1 MEGRTE
7 GDLDSELLLEGS
19 PEVSGKGLS
28 VVSDYL
34 TWLAESLDPAPDE
47 GFGAGLG
54 AGVGHGDGLQPTAT
68 AIEDGQEVA
77 HSFAFWQW
85 TDDVNVE
92 VAKSSLRSGELP
104 NRRMVSFMAFYLLTC
119 VAVFDVF

>member
-7 GDLDSELLLEGS
+7 GDLDPELLLEGP
-19 PEVSGKGLS
+19 PEVSSKGLS

-47 GFGAGLG
+47 GLGAGLG
-54 AGVGHGDGLQPTAT
+54 AGVGHRDGLQPTAT
-68 AIEDGQEVA
+68 AIKDGQEVA
-77 HSFAFWQW
+77 HTLAFWHW

-92 VAKSSLRSGELP
+92 VAESSLRSGKLP
-104 NRRMVSFMAFYLLTC
+104 NRGMVSFMTFHLLTC
-119 VAVFDVF
+119 VAVSDVF